1 MSIKEKFNWAP
12 LESDP
17 SIFNEYFKK
26 MGLPDSIQFNELY
39 TIDYKEAQ
47 PIEGQVLSVIINYE
61 CNKQNPYH
69 RKEDNYADSSEVT
82 FYMKQSEELDY
93 ACGLIA
99 AMHSIGN
106 NLDKVDLPENSLLSN
121 FFEASKNLSA
131 VKRAELLCQNND
143 MKQVH
148 DSHAEMGQTQAQS
161 PQDVANHFVTF
172 NWVDEKIYEFDG
184 ILKSVYLIK
193 DNVNKNDFFDETL
206 AEVSK
211 RLCEKNI
218 TENLSIIF
226 MSKIDL

>member
-1 MSIKEKFNWAP
+1 MSIKENFNWAP

-17 SIFNEYFKK
+17 SIFNEYFQK
-26 MGLPDSIQFNELY
+26 MGLPEHIQFNELY
-39 TIDYKEAQ
+39 TIDYKEVQ
-47 PIEGQVLSVIINYE
+47 PIDGEVLSVIINYE
-61 CNKQNPYH
+61 RNKENPYI
-69 RKEDNYADSSEVT
+69 RKEENYTDSEKVP

-106 NLDKVDLPENSLLSN
+106 NMEKVELPADSLLN
-121 FFEASKNLSA
+121 KFFASAKTLSPE
-131 VKRAELLCQNND
+131 KRAELLCKSND

-161 PQDVANHFVTF
+161 PQDVANHFVAF
-172 NWVDEKIYEFDG
+172 NWVDGKIYEFDG

-193 DNVNKNDFFDETL
+193 ENVSKESFFDDTL

-211 RLCEKNI
+211 RLSGHNI

-226 MSKIDL
+226 MSKL